1 MIHCIT
7 YPGGTEHEKMAYIIR
22 NKVDVQ
28 PGIKER
34 KSMKEQS
41 TKAVAKKKFFKMVF
55 SRAGIFVILILVQ
68 MLIFLGIPYYLKECA
83 TFIYSVMSLMEIIVL
98 VYIIN
103 TEGNP
108 AFKLSWILC
117 VMAVPVVGTIFYIYV
132 HLQLE
137 TRFVQ
142 NRLAALRMETEPYM
156 DQDQKITDALWE
168 GKSANAQ
175 LSYYLS
181 HQLGFPTYRNTE
193 AEYFP
198 VGEAKFTS
206 MIKELEKAEKFI
218 FMEYFIVEEGIMW
231 NTILEIL
238 KRKAAEGV
246 EVRFMYDGMCA
257 FDLLP
262 YSYPKK
268 LQKYGINCKM
278 SNKIRPFVS
287 TIQNNRD
294 HRKICVIDGQVGYV
308 GGVNLADEY
317 INEKERFG
325 HWKDTAVLLRGDAV
339 QSLTMIF
346 LQMWDVDM
354 RGVEPYGKYLTK
366 KADTLNEKLGYVI
379 PYADSPFDHENV
391 GEEVYFHILNHAK
404 KYVHIMTPYLIL
416 DNEMLTTLI
425 RAAKSGI
432 EVIIIMPHIPDKWYA
447 FAVAKTYYKEL
458 IEGGVQI
465 YEYTPGFVHAKIF
478 VSDDDTATVGSIN
491 LDFRSLYLHFEN
503 GVFIYDNPEVQKVE
517 EDFQNTLAKCHKVTV
532 TEVRNR
538 GILMKMAG
546 QVLRLVA
553 PLM

>member
-1 MIHCIT
+1 
-7 YPGGTEHEKMAYIIR
+7 
-22 NKVDVQ
+22 
-28 PGIKER
+28 
-34 KSMKEQS
+34 MKEQS
-41 TKAVAKKKFFKMVF
+41 KKTVAKKKFFKMVF
-55 SRAGIFVILILVQ
+55 SRAGIFVILILIQLLV
-68 MLIFLGIPYYLKECA
+68 FLGIPYYLKEYA
-83 TFIYSVMSLMEIIVL
+83 TFIYSAMSVMEIVVL

-108 AFKLSWILC
+108 AFKMTWMLC
-117 VMAVPVVGTIFYIYV
+117 VMALPVIGTVFYIYV

-156 DQDQKITDALWE
+156 DQDEKVTEALWAS
-168 GKSANAQ
+168 KSANAQ

-193 AEYFP
+193 VEYFP
-198 VGEAKFTS
+198 VGEDKFSS

-231 NTILEIL
+231 DTILEIL
-238 KRKAAEGV
+238 KRKVNEGV

-268 LQKYGINCKM
+268 LQKFGIKCKM

-294 HRKICVIDGQVGYV
+294 HRKICVIDGQTGYV

-366 KADTLNEKLGYVI
+366 KAESLNDRLGYVI

-465 YEYTPGFVHAKIF
+465 YEYTPGFVHAKVF

-538 GILMKMAG
+538 GVFMKVAG